1 MSAFDRTATFTRLDG
16 AQFATMDDVDPIL
29 ERVNAPAQVRA
40 LNRAQLKQLAGELRE
55 FLLRSVA
62 STGGHLSSNLG
73 TVELTVAIHHVFD
86 LPYDRLIWDVGHQ
99 SYPHKILT
107 GRRERMGSLRQLN
120 GLSGFPRRV
129 ESEYDHFGTAHSSTS
144 ISAALGMAVAS
155 RQKGEHE
162 GPDRRRHVA
171 VIGDGAMSAG
181 LAFEAL
187 NNAGIERDIDL
198 LVILND
204 NEMSISP
211 PVGALSKYLTR
222 LLSGRLYT
230 TTKEF
235 GKQLLSG
242 LPSMRE
248 LAHRVEETA
257 KGFVTPGTL
266 FEEFG
271 FNYVGP
277 IDGHDLDA
285 LVPTLINLRR
295 LKGPQFLHVVTRKGA
310 GYDRAEAD
318 PILYHGPGKFDP
330 AAGIKP
336 AAAPARPTYSAVF
349 GRWLC
354 DAAASDQRVVGIT
367 PAMREG
373 SGMVEYAERFP
384 DRYYDVGI
392 AEQHAVTFAAGIAC
406 EGLKPVV
413 AIYSTFLQRGYDQ
426 LIHDVALQRL
436 PVVFALDRAGLVGA
450 DGATHAGIYDFSYLR
465 CIPHMLVMAPR
476 DELQCRRML
485 STGLAYDGPSAVR
498 YPRGA
503 GPGVDAGD
511 TLEPLPVGKGET
523 LRISTAA
530 RGQRAAILAF
540 GSMVAPALQAAG
552 SLDATVI
559 DMRFVKPLDLD
570 ALAWAA
576 REHDLLVTVEEHVI
590 QGGAGSAC
598 AEGLVTL
605 GDRIPMVPIHHL
617 GLPDRFID
625 HGDHA
630 TLLAMEGLDGPGI
643 EASLRRLLRLETA
656 SA

>member
-1 MSAFDRTATFTRLDG
+1 MNSFDRSATIEALDS
-16 AQFATMDDVDPIL
+16 AQFAPMEELESIL
-29 ERVNAPAQVRA
+29 ERVNSPAQVRA
-40 LNRAQLKQLAGELRE
+40 LGRPQLKQLADELRE

-73 TVELTVAIHHVFD
+73 TVELTVAIHHVFN

-120 GLSGFPRRV
+120 GLSGFPRRC

-144 ISAALGMAVAS
+144 ISAALGMAIAS

-222 LLSGRLYT
+222 LLSGPLYT
-230 TTKEF
+230 TAKEM
-235 GKQLLSG
+235 GKQVLSTM
-242 LPSMRE
+242 PSMRE
-248 LAHRVEETA
+248 LAHRVEEAA

-285 LVPTLINLRR
+285 LVPTLLNLRR
-295 LKGPQFLHVVTRKGA
+295 LKGPQFLHVVTKKGA
-310 GYDRAEAD
+310 GYERAEAD

-336 AAAPARPTYSAVF
+336 AVAPAKPTYSAVF

-354 DAAASDQRVVGIT
+354 DAAAADPRVVAIT

-406 EGLKPVV
+406 EGLRPVV
-413 AIYSTFLQRGYDQ
+413 AIYSTFLQRAYDQ
-426 LIHDVALQRL
+426 LIHDVALQKL
-436 PVVFALDRAGLVGA
+436 QVVFALDRAGLVGA
-450 DGATHAGIYDFSYLR
+450 DGATHAGIYDYSFLR
-465 CIPHMLVMAPR
+465 CIPHMLIMAPK
-476 DELQCRRML
+476 DELECRRML

-503 GPGVDAGD
+503 GAGVDATN
-511 TLEPLPVGKGET
+511 TLEPLPIARAET
-523 LRISTAA
+523 LRSSGAA
-530 RGQRAAILAF
+530 EGARVAVLAF
-540 GSMVAPALQAAG
+540 GSMVAPALKAAEA
-552 SLDATVI
+552 LDATVVN
-559 DMRFVKPLDLD
+559 MRFVKPIDLEMIESV
-570 ALAWAA
+570 ANSHSLI
-576 REHDLLVTVEEHVI
+576 VTVEEHVI
-590 QGGAGSAC
+590 PGGAGSAC
-598 AEGLVTL
+598 AEALVAL

-630 TLLAMEGLDGPGI
+630 TLLAMEGLDAAGI
-643 EASLRRLLRLETA
+643 EASIRRLLA
-656 SA
+656 GD